1 MNIAISILAIL
12 AVVLVL
18 AHDTTARPTA
28 HTREQGLQSR
38 LISRQHVRTSA
49 RKRHA
54 DIRIQS
60 EIARRHNE
68 IRRIAAL
75 NNLVNQLDT
84 NKIYSMKAN
93 EEVPPSSVY
102 PTLPAHSTVNPE
114 LLAQL
119 NGQKLPG
126 GVKIKVV
133 HGKQHRSTR
142 PGSPASQFHRHMRE
156 AQQAITLAKTC
167 RDMQEMIARNNL
179 RLRVRCH
186 MSGRHHGHVP
196 LPSHGANG
204 Y

>member
-28 HTREQGLQSR
+28 HTTEQGLYSR

-84 NKIYSMKAN
+84 NKIYSMK
-93 EEVPPSSVY
+93 VY

-133 HGKQHRSTR
+133 HGKQHRSAR
-142 PGSPASQFHRHMRE
+142 NGSPASQFHRHMRE

-196 LPSHGANG
+196 LPTHGTKG
-204 Y
+204 F